1 MHFYPAYQDDRSSGL
16 VPEERIRKSF
26 FCLSFFCLY
35 IIIRLD
41 TLTRDYR
48 SPLYETLW
56 SGTKKSLCRSF
67 HLWKS
72 LPVWSDIQTLTIQ
85 IMNIIITCQRS
96 LWWNDNA
103 DRRKSRS
110 HIEWSRCISCTSDD
124 NSRTWSSRS
133 SI

>member
-1 MHFYPAYQDDRSSGL
+1 MHFYPADQDGRSSSL
-16 VPEERIRKSF
+16 VPEERITKSF

-41 TLTRDYR
+41 PLTCDYI
-48 SPLYETLW
+48 SPPCEALW
-56 SGTKKSLCRSF
+56 SSTKKSLCRSF

-85 IMNIIITCQRS
+85 IMSILITCQRS

-110 HIEWSRCISCTSDD
+110 HIKWGRGERSTSDND
-124 NSRTWSSRS
+124 SRTWSARS